1 MKRANRVNF
10 VKIREE
16 YAKRGVKGVR
26 LTESSLFLTQAID
39 ANKTTY
45 TFDVLDSQNT
55 GLQPDEIRLNINDEF
70 IATHMGV
77 FLYGKATLTPVV
89 ANSPTAPA
97 LFSYAPIEANA
108 QAIQLDGLYA
118 GKMKIGVNNI
128 IYVEKWDT
136 RKCRQVQRTQFA
148 SFIAGVPVCTIPSQ
162 ENDMD
167 GMIALE
173 PMVTLSGA
181 KKNEITLE
189 MPKAIT
195 ISNFLFTS
203 QSGGVLNFDID
214 RIAVKFFGLNAQN
227 ASVFQSR

>member
-1 MKRANRVNF
+1 MKKPNRVNF

-39 ANKTTY
+39 PTKANY

-77 FLYGKATLTPVV
+77 YLYGKMTPV
-89 ANSPTAPA
+89 SETIGAPSA
-97 LFSYAPIEANA
+97 PYLHTYAPIEANA
-108 QAIQLDGLYA
+108 AMAQLDGLYA
-118 GKMKIGVNNI
+118 GQMKIGVNNI
-128 IYVEKWDT
+128 IWVEKWAT

-148 SFIAGVPVCTIPSQ
+148 SFIAGVPVCSIASM
-162 ENDMD
+162 ESDMD

-181 KKNEITLE
+181 KKNEITLNL
-189 MPKAIT
+189 PVALT
-195 ISNFLFTS
+195 AQSFLITS
-203 QSGGVLNFDID
+203 QTGGQITFLID
-214 RIAVKFFGLNAQN
+214 RIAVQFFGLNAQN

>member
-26 LTESSLFLTQAID
+26 LTESSLFLTQLID
-39 ANKTTY
+39 QNKTSY

-77 FLYGKATLTPVV
+77 FLYGRASLVPVTATSPKAPYIFT
-89 ANSPTAPA
+89 
-97 LFSYAPIEANA
+97 YAPIEMSG
-108 QAIQLDGLYA
+108 QTVQLDGLYA
-118 GKMKIGVNNI
+118 GIMKIGVNNI

-148 SFIAGVPVCTIPSQ
+148 SFIAGVPVCTTPSQ

-181 KKNEITLE
+181 KKNEITLNL
-189 MPKAIT
+189 PKAINLT
-195 ISNFLFTS
+195 NFILTT
-203 QSGGVLNFDID
+203 QAGDVVNFDID

>member
-1 MKRANRVNF
+1 MKKPNRVNF

-26 LTESSLFLTQAID
+26 LTESSLFLTQNID
-39 ANKTTY
+39 ATKASY

-77 FLYGKATLTPVV
+77 YLYGKGTLTPVGPL
-89 ANSPTAPA
+89 SPTAPQ
-97 LFSYAPIEANA
+97 LFTSAPVEMSG
-108 QAIQLDGLYA
+108 QLIQLDGLYA
-118 GKMKIGVNNI
+118 GQVKIGVNNI
-128 IYVEKWDT
+128 VWVEKWAT

-148 SFIAGVPVCTIPSQ
+148 SFIAGVPVATIASQ

-181 KKNEITLE
+181 KKNEITLTL
-189 MPKAIT
+189 PKAIT
-195 ISNFLFTS
+195 IGNFIFTT
-203 QSGGVLNFDID
+203 QSGDIINYD
-214 RIAVKFFGLNAQN
+214 INRIAVQFFGLNAQN